1 MEDCKTYDSTGAKE
15 VCCATGSS
23 GIDKRSCTAQ
33 LKTFADGSV
42 LPPLLIFKGEGK
54 RIMIE
59 EKRRWD
65 IRVFEEFQ
73 QKTWC
78 DKKVMIQWI
87 STQWGNVLLNRK
99 TLVSNGKILFVHT
112 VQQTDSVK
120 LGLQKKDAILI
131 NVPSGTTSRVQLLDV
146 CIKKLF
152 KCYIRE
158 QFEKHL

>member
-65 IRVFEEFQ
+65 IRVFENSN
-73 QKTWC
+73 KRPGVT
-78 DKKVMIQWI
+78 
-87 STQWGNVLLNRK
+87 RK
-99 TLVSNGKILFVHT
+99 S
-112 VQQTDSVK
+112 
-120 LGLQKKDAILI
+120 
-131 NVPSGTTSRVQLLDV
+131 
-146 CIKKLF
+146 
-152 KCYIRE
+152 
-158 QFEKHL
+158 